1 MDNCRG
7 EKKPLLST
15 NQQSF
20 RIDNLLTRKVIEQ
33 QQQPDHYS
41 MYSPSKVD
49 KDDLLNLTISP
60 PHDDMVSDPIGFLF

>member
-7 EKKPLLST
+7 DKKPLLST

-33 QQQPDHYS
+33 QQQPDHYT
-41 MYSPSKVD
+41 MYPPSKVENHD
-49 KDDLLNLTISP
+49 ILSLTTGPS
-60 PHDDMVSDPIGFLF
+60 HDDMVSDPQ